1 MLYLLRYNTMPKRAN
16 RRFRRR
22 ANKKSGRKMRGK
34 GRKTMPNTATSGKG
48 QMARIIETIEFTDL
62 QPNGAVNSVF
72 TLSQF
77 PRASTLA
84 GNFAFYKAAKVTWNY
99 EPLYNTFQDTAGAT
113 SVPYL
118 YTLMNR
124 GQINT
129 IPAPGLG
136 NIQACG
142 ARPVKLVSRTS
153 ISYKPNWCSP
163 GLLSVIKPDGSE
175 SGPISAVIQQGVKQN
190 YDWLSCSGQEV
201 RAVDAGGQ
209 VVVPSLA
216 NVLSAQIGSPVVTPA
231 PPALTLF
238 APNANNNVVYNGHI
252 NFIDQE
258 FDANSAPCCR
268 LTATVVWQFK
278 GALFNQVL
286 QTPVPT

>member
-1 MLYLLRYNTMPKRAN
+1 MPRRVAR
-16 RRFRRR
+16 RRFRRK
-22 ANKKSGRKMRGK
+22 ANKKGRRGGRKNV
-34 GRKTMPNTATSGKG
+34 PSTATSGKG
-48 QMARIIETIEFTDL
+48 QMAKIIETIEFTDL
-62 QPNGAVNSVF
+62 QPNGAINSVF

-84 GNFAFYKAAKVTWNY
+84 GNFAFYKAAKVIWNY

-124 GQINT
+124 GQIAT
-129 IPAPGLG
+129 TPAPTLG

-142 ARPVKLVSRTS
+142 ARPVKLVSKTT

-163 GLLSVIKPDGSE
+163 GLLSVIKSDGTE
-175 SGPISAVIQQGVKQN
+175 PGPIATVIQQGVKMN
-190 YDWLSCSGQEV
+190 YDWLSCSGQES
-201 RAVDAGGQ
+201 RAVNSAGQ

-216 NVLSAQIGSPVVTPA
+216 NQISAQIGSPVVTPA

-238 APNANNNVVYNGHI
+238 SPNANNNVVYNGHI

-258 FDANSAPCCR
+258 YDANTAAPACR
-268 LTATVVWQFK
+268 LTATVVWHFK
-278 GALFNQVL
+278 GALFNQTL
-286 QTPVPT
+286 QVPVPT